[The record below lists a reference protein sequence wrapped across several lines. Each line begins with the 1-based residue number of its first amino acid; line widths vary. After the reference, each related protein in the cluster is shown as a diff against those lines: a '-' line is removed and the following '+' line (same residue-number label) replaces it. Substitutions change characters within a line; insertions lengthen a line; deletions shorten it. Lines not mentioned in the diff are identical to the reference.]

1 MAKITIQVNIVSAEA
16 DVFSGDAQL
25 VVAPAILGEIGIM
38 PKHSPLLTRLRPGEV
53 RVIDTDGEE
62 LIFYVSGGILEIQ
75 PSVVTVLADV
85 ALRAEE
91 IDERASLQAR
101 DRAEQEKRRAEKAI
115 ADGVAV
121 FDYAKAKA
129 ELAEAAAQLKTLE
142 DLRKRSGTRR
152 RSR

>member
-1 MAKITIQVNIVSAEA
+1 MAVTIRVDIVSAEA
-16 DVFSGDAQL
+16 DIFSGEAQL
-25 VVAPAILGEIGIM
+25 VVAPAVLGEIGIM
-38 PKHSPLLTRLRPGEV
+38 PKHSPLLTRLRPGDV
-53 RVIDTDGEE
+53 RVVDTNGEE

-75 PSVVTVLADV
+75 PSVVTILADV

-91 IDERASLQAR
+91 IDEHASLQAR
-101 DRAEQEKRRAEKAI
+101 DQAEREKKRAEKAI

-129 ELAEAAAQLKTLE
+129 ELAEATAQLKTLE
-142 DLRKRSGTRR
+142 DLRKRAGTRR